1 MKKSFV
7 TLLFLF
13 VFLSVNLKTASAV
26 DSNDTDVD
34 LYKNE
39 LAAVNVFSTPV
50 NDIYITDSEAYL
62 MAQVVYGE
70 SGSEPYVGKVAVA
83 SVILNRLKDPLFPK
97 TVEGV
102 IKQKGAFSCVVSGKI
117 DKVPDEASYR
127 AVLDALKGQDP
138 TDKAVFF
145 YNPRTATSTWM
156 KNVGKKNIRNIGNH
170 SFFVAN

>member
-102 IKQKGAFSCVVSGKI
+102 IKQKGAFSCVVDGKI
-117 DKVPDEASYR
+117 VKVPDEASYR

>member
-1 MKKSFV
+1 MKKSFI

-13 VFLSVNLKTASAV
+13 VFLSVGLENASAV
-26 DSNDTDVD
+26 STLDKDLE

-39 LAAVNVFSTPV
+39 LAAVSVFSTPAQ
-50 NDIYITDSEAYL
+50 DIYITDSEAYL

-70 SGSEPYVGKVAVA
+70 SGSEPYMGKVAVA

-102 IKQKGAFSCVVSGKI
+102 IKQKGAFSCVKSGKI
-117 DKVPDEASYR
+117 GAIPDEASYR
-127 AVLDALKGQDP
+127 AVLAALKGQDP

-156 KNVGKKNIRNIGNH
+156 KNIGKRNIKNIGNH
-170 SFFVAN
+170 SFFVTE

>member
-13 VFLSVNLKTASAV
+13 LFLSVNLKTASAV

>member
-13 VFLSVNLKTASAV
+13 LFLSVNLRTANAV

-156 KNVGKKNIRNIGNH
+156 KNVGKKNIKNIGNH

>member
-1 MKKSFV
+1 MKKSFI

-13 VFLSVNLKTASAV
+13 TFLSMLFKTASAV
-26 DSNDTDVD
+26 DVCEKDLE

-39 LAAVNVFSTPV
+39 LAAVSVFSNPV

-70 SGSEPYVGKVAVA
+70 SGSEPYIGKVAVA
-83 SVILNRLKDPLFPK
+83 SVILNRVKDPLFPK
-97 TVEGV
+97 TVAGV
-102 IKQKGAFSCVVSGKI
+102 ITQKGAFSCVKNGKI
-117 DKVPDEASYR
+117 SSIPDEASYR

-145 YNPRTATSTWM
+145 YNPKTATSTWM
-156 KNVGKKNIRNIGNH
+156 RNIGKKNIKNIGNH
-170 SFFVAN
+170 SFFVAK

>member
-1 MKKSFV
+1 MKKSFI

-13 VFLSVNLKTASAV
+13 TFLSMLFKTASALNV
-26 DSNDTDVD
+26 CEKDLE

-39 LAAVNVFSTPV
+39 LAAVSVFSNPV

-70 SGSEPYVGKVAVA
+70 SGSEPYIGKVAVA
-83 SVILNRLKDPLFPK
+83 SVILNRVRDPLFPK
-97 TVEGV
+97 TVAGV
-102 IKQKGAFSCVVSGKI
+102 ITQKGAFSCVKNGKI
-117 DKVPDEASYR
+117 NIIPDEASYR

-145 YNPRTATSTWM
+145 YNPKTATSTWM
-156 KNVGKKNIRNIGNH
+156 KNIGKKNIKNIGNH
-170 SFFVAN
+170 SFFVSK